1 MKGVWGA
8 ALVLTFSALLIGS
21 GILLFGLE
29 NRVKPPEDD
38 WFVLVRSPGRDDLK
52 IGMEELRGLCNIT
65 VEMALLGT
73 GEDGRTHTYTGLP
86 VRDLARQAGIAAYT
100 KVTVRAAD
108 TYSKL
113 LTRDQVMEHDVLLA
127 VKKDGKDLAPRSAG
141 GTGPVR
147 LVISQEAVGTYNAQH
162 CVKWVSEVVFE

>member
-1 MKGVWGA
+1 M
-8 ALVLTFSALLIGS
+8 VLAFSALLIGA

-29 NRVKPPEDD
+29 RRVKPPEND
-38 WFVLVRSPGRDDLK
+38 WFVLVRSPGSDGIK

-73 GEDGRTHTYTGLP
+73 GEDGRPHAYAGLP
-86 VRDLARQAGIAAYT
+86 VRDLARYAGIVAYT

-113 LTRDQVMEHDVLLA
+113 LTRDQVMEHDILLA

-147 LVISQEAVGTYNAQH
+147 LVISQDAVGTYNAQH